1 MDISA
6 TIAKM
11 KQDSAFAENVGMVLV
26 HNGIVRGWS
35 RDDHATVKQIEVI
48 VDRNKIESI
57 RADIE
62 QMPGIYKVKVEA
74 RAGLMQPGDDL
85 LFLIVAGD
93 IREHVKPA
101 FALLLDR
108 IKAEAIEK
116 METTLCH

>member
-6 TIAKM
+6 TITKM
-11 KQDSAFAENVGMVLV
+11 KQDPAFAENVGMILI

-35 RDDHATVKQIEVI
+35 RDDHTTVLQIEVI
-48 VDRNKIESI
+48 VDRDKIDSI
-57 RADIE
+57 RSEIE
-62 QMPGIYKVKVEA
+62 HMTGIYKVEVEA
-74 RAGLMQPGDDL
+74 LAGVMQPGDDL

-108 IKAEAIEK
+108 IKTEAITKHES
-116 METTLCH
+116 T